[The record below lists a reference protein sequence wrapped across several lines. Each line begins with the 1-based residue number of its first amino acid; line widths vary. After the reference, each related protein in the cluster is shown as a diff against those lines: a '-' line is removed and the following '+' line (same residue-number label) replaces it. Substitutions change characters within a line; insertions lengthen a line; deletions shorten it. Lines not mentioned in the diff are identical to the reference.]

1 MDTVKFNKKNVKV
14 IAHRGLSGIEKEN
27 TNSAFVAAGNRSYY
41 GVETDVHITADGK
54 FIIIHDE
61 NTNRVGVDNVDVE
74 STTFDTLRKIQL
86 CDIDGK
92 KGRSD
97 LLLPELCE
105 YIAINKKYGKMCVLE
120 LKNYMELKYIAEI
133 VEVIKKLEY
142 LESVIFISFCLD
154 NLLELRKLLPGQHAQ
169 FLIENE
175 WRDEIYDVLKE
186 NRFDLDI
193 DRVLITKEIIDRVH
207 ALGQEVNCWTVNTAE
222 EGEKLAGWGV
232 DYITTNILE

>member
-1 MDTVKFNKKNVKV
+1 MKLVLYLLCTLYCD
-14 IAHRGLSGIEKEN
+14 AL
-27 TNSAFVAAGNRSYY
+27 AFALWLFRSSS
-41 GVETDVHITADGK
+41 
-54 FIIIHDE
+54 F
-61 NTNRVGVDNVDVE
+61 
-74 STTFDTLRKIQL
+74 FWL
-86 CDIDGK
+86 C
-92 KGRSD
+92 RFY
-97 LLLPELCE
+97 LC
-105 YIAINKKYGKMCVLE
+105 YW
-120 LKNYMELKYIAEI
+120 
-133 VEVIKKLEY
+133 
-142 LESVIFISFCLD
+142 FCLD

-222 EGEKLAGWGV
+222 EGEKLAEWGV